1 MKFGEKEFFYYW
13 KIIKIPTYVLI
24 AWSVLGLI
32 LGIVSF
38 SLYAS
43 IFSPAVGYI
52 LMIAVFGFIG
62 WMTIKDY
69 KGTVKIAA
77 WAGALAGAI
86 TGFIG
91 AIIGILMF
99 YFVPEVI
106 NYAIMQAA
114 QQPGVDMAAVQSF
127 MEMGIYIGLI
137 TGPLVSGL
145 IGAGIAAIAALI
157 AKKV

>member
-1 MKFGEKEFFYYW
+1 MKFGEKEFPYYW
-13 KIIKIPTYVLI
+13 KIIKIPTFVLI
-24 AWSVLGLI
+24 AWSVLGLV

-91 AIIGILMF
+91 AIIGILMI
-99 YFVPEVI
+99 YFVPSLMQ
-106 NYAIMQAA
+106 YAIMQASQA
-114 QQPGVDMAAVQSF
+114 GADAAAVQSM
-127 MEMGIYIGLI
+127 METWIYIGLI
-137 TGPLVSGL
+137 TGPLFSGL